1 MIILCTLAADRAFAL
16 SWHGHVSVQNNYVW
30 GLTTEAG
37 RMIHS
42 EIIDTVPW
50 RPSGGG
56 GNHRLLWGHSEEW
69 FYKGQIPK
77 AEALKNIKDN
87 LKNLSGPQLEAEAQ
101 KVFREAVSKTGQER
115 IAEALRSH
123 APSLTKKESMAA
135 AEQLWAAHLVGD
147 SETREGLF
155 EALKQKCFTTVG
167 SPFLEALS
175 ANNKLAITEA
185 IRSQGE
191 SFSPAAFARQSQNFT
206 RLKVEQYAQKGFKIY
221 NPAYRNDIGIT
232 VDNVNYIIKDSWT
245 DAAKA
250 LERNPSA
257 KIFLPDDV
265 YAKGVVR
272 HPELAEKVVRESS
285 VTGIKAPLAEQQ
297 ENMTRIAAARQDEI
311 RAAEDNRIAALKKQ
325 MRQDQNALKKLAP
338 YALAGGLMALS
349 ENWEMLKDAWDGRAA
364 WSKALT
370 RTGLDF
376 AGYTATP
383 YLVDGVL
390 TRLGGKSIIAASLK
404 NAGLGYTLGF
414 FIWNAGKEY
423 LAYQLGDISDE
434 YYKNRMKQRGAQA
447 VREAAM
453 IPVNMLVYKLI
464 GSSGTFVVPAVIIGG
479 SFAIQ
484 RIQQWYE
491 DKQWRETIT
500 VEDAKAILGEDL
512 MNEFTLLTPE
522 TRLNLADPERWA
534 TLAAPEERSSLI
546 KPEERPNIIGY

>member
-1 MIILCTLAADRAFAL
+1 
-16 SWHGHVSVQNNYVW
+16 
-30 GLTTEAG
+30 
-37 RMIHS
+37 
-42 EIIDTVPW
+42 
-50 RPSGGG
+50 
-56 GNHRLLWGHSEEW
+56 
-69 FYKGQIPK
+69 
-77 AEALKNIKDN
+77 
-87 LKNLSGPQLEAEAQ
+87 
-101 KVFREAVSKTGQER
+101 
-115 IAEALRSH
+115 
-123 APSLTKKESMAA
+123 
-135 AEQLWAAHLVGD
+135 
-147 SETREGLF
+147 
-155 EALKQKCFTTVG
+155 
-167 SPFLEALS
+167 
-175 ANNKLAITEA
+175 
-185 IRSQGE
+185 
-191 SFSPAAFARQSQNFT
+191 
-206 RLKVEQYAQKGFKIY
+206 
-221 NPAYRNDIGIT
+221 
-232 VDNVNYIIKDSWT
+232 
-245 DAAKA
+245 
-250 LERNPSA
+250 
-257 KIFLPDDV
+257 
-265 YAKGVVR
+265 
-272 HPELAEKVVRESS
+272 
-285 VTGIKAPLAEQQ
+285 
-297 ENMTRIAAARQDEI
+297 
-311 RAAEDNRIAALKKQ
+311 
-325 MRQDQNALKKLAP
+325 
-338 YALAGGLMALS
+338 
-349 ENWEMLKDAWDGRAA
+349 MLKDAWDGRAA